1 MLTIPKNAHNLLNSK
16 KHLLLADLVKKRHL
30 LEVDIHF
37 SVANEY
43 DLHKE
48 CRLFINIAQISALF
62 MVVLL
67 Q

>member
-1 MLTIPKNAHNLLNSK
+1 MLTIPQNAHNLLNSK

-48 CRLFINIAQISALF
+48 CRMFICIAQISEFF
-62 MVVLL
+62 MAILL
-67 Q
+67 K